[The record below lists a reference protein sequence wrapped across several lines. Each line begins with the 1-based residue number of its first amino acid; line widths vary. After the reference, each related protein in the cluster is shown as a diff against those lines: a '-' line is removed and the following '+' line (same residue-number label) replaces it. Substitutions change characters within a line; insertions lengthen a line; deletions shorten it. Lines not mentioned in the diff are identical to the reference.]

1 MKRNL
6 LLLFFILIC
15 SFSKGQV
22 TGSAVVC
29 PGYVYTYTAN
39 IIGAATYSWTI
50 PNGWQVISGQGTS
63 QLVVMCNQ
71 LDGDVCADGYDG
83 GGSFIAQNCFTTA
96 FGGDGVGWDADKT
109 SIGNCICSSYTL
121 AVTYNGS
128 SSPCGGCGSGALSP
142 NAVFAVYDSIW
153 PVGNLIGLADG
164 TTPYDPFS
172 SGIRTLTVYQV
183 DTTLGLANAV
193 LIEGSPCAATINNIV
208 QIFPCTPPTLNL
220 EIVQT
225 PVCVGDTFTINEN
238 SGLGTFPSYSWSSS
252 NPDIHFISPL
262 NLDSV
267 VGSYSG
273 APASNPVVNLIA
285 TDGLGCPYVGSFTL
299 DVVNCISPPL
309 CSFTVDADSICPGL
323 CVNFTN
329 TTVNGTSFRWYFPG
343 ADIDTSTIQDP
354 STICYGTPGTY
365 DVILVAENGG
375 GMDSINLAD
384 YIMVYP
390 PAAAPTLQLIN
401 DTLYANSGMASY
413 AWYYNGS
420 LIGGASSDTYVPLQN
435 GNYTVEITDA
445 NGCTASTELANIIL
459 STNDLLSTSVV
470 IYPQP
475 AGNELYVTFKTG
487 GTFELEILDLLG
499 KNVFAAALVD
509 SKNKVDV
516 SRLSD
521 GIYTLR
527 LRAAESVY
535 SKKIII
541 RK

>member
-6 LLLFFILIC
+6 LLLFFLLIC

-22 TGSAVVC
+22 TGSALVC

-50 PNGWQVISGQGTS
+50 PNGWLVISGQGTS
-63 QLVVMCNQ
+63 QLEVMCNQ

-109 SIGNCICSSYTL
+109 TIGNCICSSYTL
-121 AVTYNGS
+121 SVTYNGS

-164 TTPYDPFS
+164 TTAYDPFS
-172 SGIRTLTVYQV
+172 AGIRTLTVYQV

-193 LIEGSPCAATINNIV
+193 LIAGSPCAATINNVV

-220 EIVQT
+220 EIDQT

-238 SGLGTFPSYSWSSS
+238 SGLGTFPSYVWSTT
-252 NPDIHFISPL
+252 NPDIHFVTSL

-267 VGSYSG
+267 SATYSG
-273 APASNPVVNLIA
+273 APASNPVVSLIT
-285 TDGLGCPYVGSFTL
+285 TDGLGCPYIGSFTI
-299 DVVNCISPPL
+299 DIVNCISPPV
-309 CSFTVDADSICPGL
+309 CSFNVDADSICPGL

-329 TTVNGTSFRWYFPG
+329 TTTNGTSFRWYFPG
-343 ADIDTSTIQDP
+343 ADIDTSTVQDP
-354 STICYGTPGTY
+354 STICYGTQGSY

-375 GMDSINLAD
+375 GVDSIYLAD
-384 YIMVYP
+384 YIVVHP
-390 PAAAPTLQLIN
+390 PANAPTLQLID
-401 DTLYANSGMASY
+401 DTLYANTGMVAY
-413 AWYYNGS
+413 AWYFNGS
-420 LIGGASSDTYVPLQN
+420 LIGGATSDSYVPLQN

-445 NGCTASTELANIIL
+445 NGCTAATELANIVL
-459 STNDLLSTSVV
+459 STDEINQEVFSL
-470 IYPQP
+470 YPQP
-475 AGNELYVTFKTG
+475 TTGVLNITMQQAGAFY
-487 GTFELEILDLLG
+487 FEIVDMLG
-499 KNVFAAALVD
+499 KIVFTTTLVD
-509 SKNKVDV
+509 LKNKIDV
-516 SRLSD
+516 SVLPD
-521 GIYTLR
+521 GIYTAR
-527 LRAAESVY
+527 LKTTDGVY
-535 SKKIII
+535 SEKIII